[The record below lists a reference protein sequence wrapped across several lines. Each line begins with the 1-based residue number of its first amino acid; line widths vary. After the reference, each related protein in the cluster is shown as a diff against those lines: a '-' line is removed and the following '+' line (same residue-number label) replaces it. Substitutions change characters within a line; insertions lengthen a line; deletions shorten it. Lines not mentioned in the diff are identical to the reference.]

1 MTFIVLNSKGG
12 IFRVLVARL
21 INTNGLVVDII
32 LAFCYLV
39 NGSDKT
45 TPHQDI
51 GNIPLDPFNC
61 SNFVVNKL

>member
-1 MTFIVLNSKGG
+1 MTFIVFYSKGG
-12 IFRVLVARL
+12 IFCVLVARL

-51 GNIPLDPFNC
+51 GNIPLDPINC

>member
-1 MTFIVLNSKGG
+1 MTFVVLDSKGG
-12 IFRVLVARL
+12 IFLVPVARL
-21 INTNGLVVDII
+21 MNTNGLVVDII
-32 LAFCYLV
+32 LACCYLV

-61 SNFVVNKL
+61 TNFVVNKL